1 MIKTIKHYLN
11 FPQLE
16 DSAIPH
22 FIDYN
27 IEADKL
33 MLKLFFAQWFIA
45 TFVTSIMY
53 DTYLYGFVSGGLL
66 TLSMLLAY
74 KKFKGTHTMM
84 ILAAVTMMMFSL
96 IYIQQYLGRI
106 EMHFHVF
113 IALAILTI
121 YKDLIPILVGAV
133 TTVIHHF
140 VFNYLQLHEIQ
151 FFDMPV
157 MIFNYG
163 CGLDIVI
170 LHGIFVIIELVVLG
184 SIVKKQLIHSVD
196 LISTKENLQYTSM
209 HDSLTGLPNR
219 HNLNTQMKYI
229 KANAHRHK
237 TKFAVIFLDLDY
249 FKNVND
255 TLGHDVGDKLLQTIS
270 KRLKSTVREND
281 LVSRIGGD
289 EFILVAVDIKNE
301 SDIVN
306 TVEKLLSIFREDIVI
321 YENNLR
327 LSASIG
333 ISIYPDDSTDFIE
346 LMKFADIAM
355 YKSKD
360 QGRDNFNFF
369 TTRLDEEIHY
379 DVEIINDMQQAL
391 NNGEFKLYYQPKVS
405 VTSGKIIGA
414 EGLLRWEHPIKG
426 TIFPNDFISLAEN
439 TGFMVSLGEF
449 VINEGVKYISKLN
462 LKGFEDIDIS
472 INVSTRQF
480 QHTNLYEQLDMALK
494 KYRVKGERLAIEITE
509 SLLIDNVEETVEK
522 LHDIKKLNVKI
533 CMDDFGTGYSSLSY
547 LKLFPIDSLKIDKS
561 FVDDIKEDSDNDNIL
576 LNTIIAMGQSLGLN
590 VIAEGVEEGYQLRY
604 LQKKQNQNYQGFY
617 FSKAIKE
624 EEFIEMLKNGC

>member
-1 MIKTIKHYLN
+1 MFKKIKYYFN

-16 DSAIPH
+16 SSALSH

-33 MLKLFFAQWFIA
+33 MLKLFFVQWFIA
-45 TFVTSIMY
+45 TFVTSIVY
-53 DTYLYGFVSGGLL
+53 DTYIYGFVSGGML
-66 TLSMLLAY
+66 TLLMLLAY

-84 ILAAVTMMMFSL
+84 VLVAVSMMMFSL

-133 TTVIHHF
+133 TTIIHHL
-140 VFNYLQLHEIQ
+140 VFNYLQLYDIHLFGQ
-151 FFDMPV
+151 PV

-170 LHGIFVIIELVVLG
+170 LHGAFVIIELVVLLN
-184 SIVKKQLIHSVD
+184 IVKKQVVHSID
-196 LISTKENLQYTSM
+196 LINTKENLKYTSM
-209 HDSLTGLPNR
+209 HDTLTGLPNR

-229 KANAHRHK
+229 KANANRHK
-237 TKFAVIFLDLDY
+237 TKFAVMFLDLDY
-249 FKNVND
+249 FKNIND
-255 TLGHDVGDKLLQTIS
+255 TLGHDVGDKLLQS
-270 KRLKSTVREND
+270 VAKKLKSSVREND
-281 LVSRIGGD
+281 LVCRIGGD
-289 EFILVAVDIKNE
+289 EFVLVVVDIKSE
-301 SDIVN
+301 SDIVR
-306 TVEKLLSIFREDIVI
+306 TVEKILGIFREDIVI

-327 LSASIG
+327 LSVSVG

-379 DVEIINDMQQAL
+379 DVEIINDMQKAL
-391 NNGEFKLYYQPKVS
+391 KNNEFKLYYQPKVS

-414 EGLLRWEHPIKG
+414 EALIRWEHPSKG
-426 TIFPNDFISLAEN
+426 IIPPNDFIPLAEN
-439 TGFMVSLGEF
+439 TGFMLNLGEF
-449 VINEGVKYISKLN
+449 VINEGIKYISKLN
-462 LKGFEDIDIS
+462 LKGFNDISIS
-472 INVSTRQF
+472 INVSNRQF
-480 QHTNLYEQLDMALK
+480 QHANIYNQIETALK
-494 KYRVKGERLAIEITE
+494 KYNVKGERLAIEITE
-509 SLLIDNVEETVEK
+509 SLVIDNVEETAQK
-522 LHDIKKLNVKI
+522 LHKIKELNVRI
-533 CMDDFGTGYSSLSY
+533 SMDDFGTGYSSLSY
-547 LKLFPIDSLKIDKS
+547 LKLLPIDTLKIDKS
-561 FVDDIKEDSDNDNIL
+561 FVDDIKEDSENENIL
-576 LNTIIAMGQSLGLN
+576 LNTIIAMGQSLGME
-590 VIAEGVEEGYQLRY
+590 VIAEGVEEGYQLRH
-604 LQKKQNQNYQGFY
+604 LQSKNNHNYQGYY

-624 EEFIEMLKNGC
+624 DEFIEMLQNGC